1 MDGNPVDDHTHGPAL
16 DDGIERE
23 DPPKAGLEKGL
34 EKAVD
39 DLSIPITILA
49 DDQTRANVPEA
60 PTSDDQTPRTIIAI
74 ASGRGGAGKS
84 LLAANVAV
92 YLAQIGKRVVAV
104 DADPAGGTLN
114 HLLGTPRPA
123 RGFGSFLRG
132 RAETLDELAVDTPVA
147 GVRLVGGESPAF
159 GSPRPKVN
167 SRVVLTALREIAA
180 DTFVVDLGPPDS
192 ALCLDLWSGAQISI
206 LVTLADHAS
215 IESTYRFIKSAFLRR
230 LRGERGLEKLQA
242 QLGRPLPAALDL
254 YRAALELGRSA
265 REEEIGGA
273 RSAAVTAE
281 SSNGSGRAPA
291 PGNGAPKNQGK
302 VPAAA
307 STLAQAM
314 SAFRPRFVV
323 CQTRSLGDT
332 KLGPLIAMAAH
343 RRLGHTFDYLGHV
356 ESDET
361 VAAATRRHRPVMA
374 EFPEAKV
381 CRNIEKIVRR
391 MLSMEA
397 ERPAASPL
405 PRLEA
410 EQTFYEVLETEPG
423 VSDEEIRRAY
433 RLCKEIY
440 ALGSPV
446 VSGLYDDA
454 ELVSLH
460 ERANAAHDTLFAP
473 ERRRL
478 YDLSLPEADLA
489 RAVRRAAQA
498 PRPDPASVAR
508 PESSGISGGPSP
520 APVDLDTEVS
530 GAVLRRV
537 RESRGMELSE
547 VAQRTKI
554 SERHLR
560 SIEDERFD
568 ELPAPVYVRGFVA
581 QIARVLRIDPAQAA
595 ETYIRR
601 FRGALG
607 PGAGTPV
614 LKEL

>member
-1 MDGNPVDDHTHGPAL
+1 MGGNPVDDHSHGPAL

-23 DPPKAGLEKGL
+23 EPPKGL
-34 EKAVD
+34 E
-39 DLSIPITILA
+39 
-49 DDQTRANVPEA
+49 EA
-60 PTSDDQTPRTIIAI
+60 PGSPMDQITEGHQAEADSPPRASDDQTPRTIIAI

-84 LLAANVAV
+84 LLAANIAV

-114 HLLGTPRPA
+114 HMLGTPRPA

-167 SRVVLTALREIAA
+167 NRAVLTALREIAA
-180 DTFVVDLGPPDS
+180 DTVVVDLGPPDS

-242 QLGRPLPAALDL
+242 HLGRPLPAALDL

-265 REEEIGGA
+265 REEESGGA
-273 RSAAVTAE
+273 AE
-281 SSNGSGRAPA
+281 SSNGTGRASAPA
-291 PGNGAPKNQGK
+291 NGTPKNQGK

-323 CQTRSLGDT
+323 CQTRSLGDS

-391 MLSMEA
+391 ILSMEA
-397 ERPAASPL
+397 ERPAATPL

-446 VSGLYDDA
+446 VSGLYDEA

-498 PRPDPASVAR
+498 PRLDPVSVAR
-508 PESSGISGGPSP
+508 PPESSGIP
-520 APVDLDTEVS
+520 AAVDLDSEVS

-601 FRGALG
+601 FHGTLG